1 MAAQV
6 STVEH
11 FIGGE
16 EVPSDDEG
24 TFETVNPATGH
35 PLANVAFG
43 QSADIGRAVS
53 AAWDAFEDGRWRFL
67 APAERARRVRAIAR
81 IIGDRR
87 EEIAQL
93 VSLDMGKPV
102 SDALAEVDGTVS
114 LVDYVAGLAENT
126 RGSVFAE
133 QRGFLAYSQRE
144 PYGVVAAIAPW
155 NFPFMLAA
163 WKTLPALVV
172 GNSVVLKMAEQSP
185 LTATLFGSICF
196 EAGVP
201 AGVLNVLHG
210 DGPQTGASLVAHP
223 RVSKITFTG
232 STAVGRSILRAAA
245 DGVKSCHLELGGK
258 SPNIVFPDAD
268 IDQALAGSLFTSF
281 LNCGQICTAGTRLL
295 VHEAIAD
302 EFIERLAELAAA
314 LRVGSPLEEATQ
326 LGPLVSSEQHRR
338 VTPYVDDGLAAG
350 ARMVLGGAPPSLAE
364 ELRGGFFLAP
374 TIFDDVHPSMRI
386 AREEIFGPVV
396 TILRFGSLEEAL
408 SLANDVEYGLAATL
422 WTNDLRT
429 AMRAADGL
437 DAGII
442 WTNCTHHLGWHV
454 PYEGHKASG
463 LGEDLGLESIST
475 FTKLKVN
482 YVNFG
487 GEQIRW

>member
-1 MAAQV
+1 MDAPALVQ
-6 STVEH
+6 H
-11 FIGGE
+11 FIDGREDSSADG
-16 EVPSDDEG
+16 S
-24 TFETVNPATGH
+24 TFETTNPATGAM
-35 PLANVAFG
+35 LVEVALG
-43 QSADIGRAVS
+43 QSADVERAAS
-53 AAWDAFEDGRWRFL
+53 AAWEAFSDGRWRYL
-67 APAERARRVRAIAR
+67 APAERARRIRSIAR

-87 EEIAQL
+87 EEIARL
-93 VSLDMGKPV
+93 VSLDVGKPLG
-102 SDALAEVDGTVS
+102 DALGEIDGTVS
-114 LVDYVAGLAENT
+114 LVEYVAGLPENA

-133 QRGFLAYSQRE
+133 QQGFLAYSQRE

-196 EAGVP
+196 EAGLP

-210 DGPQTGASLVAHP
+210 DGPLTGAALVAHP
-223 RVSKITFTG
+223 KVSKITFTG
-232 STAVGRSILRAAA
+232 STSVGRSILRAAA
-245 DGVKSCHLELGGK
+245 DGVMSCLLEIGGK
-258 SPNIVFPDAD
+258 TPKIVFPDAD
-268 IDQALAGSLFTSF
+268 IEQALAGSLFTSF

-295 VHEAIAD
+295 VHESIAD
-302 EFIERLAELAAA
+302 DFVERLSQRAAA
-314 LRVGSPLEEATQ
+314 LRVGDPLAEGTQ
-326 LGPLVSSEQHRR
+326 LGPLVSSEQRLR
-338 VTPYVDDGLAAG
+338 VTSYVHQGLDAG
-350 ARMVLGGAPPSLAE
+350 ARMLLGDTPLNLSP
-364 ELRGGFFLAP
+364 ELRGGFFVAP
-374 TIFDDVHPSMRI
+374 TIFDEVTPSMPI

-396 TILRFGSLEEAL
+396 TVLRFGSLEEAL

-442 WTNCTHHLGWHV
+442 WTNCPHHLGWHV